1 MDLRKNGSGAYDPT
15 AYKAIKNVMQEEKRV
30 NFYKGDII
38 EVEMGEGYAEMAV
51 LQTHEQYATVLRLCE
66 NKKLPLAINCKGLKY
81 ADPGMIQYIY
91 NSRVTTLIRSM
102 TGEEYEQMMDAVIND
117 LGWGSR
123 AEEHSGPATVNA
135 PWALGPNGPEKQ
147 EEPKP
152 TQETQQNDELLEKM
166 AKLGNAAIKA
176 EAKAEAYKQ
185 MYEEL
190 LNRVLSK

>member
-1 MDLRKNGSGAYDPT
+1 MKINVLTTGGVVRVRMDLRKNGSGAYDPT
-15 AYKAIKNVMQEEKRV
+15 AYRAIKNVMQEEKRV

-102 TGEEYEQMMDAVIND
+102 TGEEYKQMMDAVIND
-117 LGWGSR
+117 LAWS
-123 AEEHSGPATVNA
+123 
-135 PWALGPNGPEKQ
+135 LGPNGPEKQ

-152 TQETQQNDELLEKM
+152 AQEAQPNDELLEKM
-166 AKLGNAAIKA
+166 GKLGNAAIKA
-176 EAKAEAYKQ
+176 EAKAEVYKQ

-190 LNRVLSK
+190 LSRVLSK

>member
-1 MDLRKNGSGAYDPT
+1 M
-15 AYKAIKNVMQEEKRV
+15 

-102 TGEEYEQMMDAVIND
+102 TGEEYKQMMDAVIND
-117 LGWGSR
+117 LAW
-123 AEEHSGPATVNA
+123 T
-135 PWALGPNGPEKQ
+135 LGPNVPEKQ

-152 TQETQQNDELLEKM
+152 AQEAQPNDELLEKM
-166 AKLGNAAIKA
+166 GKLGNAAIKA
-176 EAKAEAYKQ
+176 EAKAEVYKQ

-190 LNRVLSK
+190 LSQVLSK

>member
-1 MDLRKNGSGAYDPT
+1 MRMDLRKNGSGAYDPT
-15 AYKAIKNVMQEEKRV
+15 AYRAIKNIMQEEKRV

-117 LGWGSR
+117 LGWGPR
-123 AEEHSGPATVNA
+123 AEERS
-135 PWALGPNGPEKQ
+135 GPEKQ

-152 TQETQQNDELLEKM
+152 VQEAQPNDELLEKM
-166 AKLGNAAIKA
+166 GKLGNAAIKA
-176 EAKAEAYKQ
+176 EAKAEVYKQ

-190 LNRVLSK
+190 LSRVLSK